1 MGLEVAGEPRSYD
14 VTNVLEFDSDRKR
27 MSVIVIDRETRKRTL
42 YCKGA
47 DAIIE
52 LRLHADSEHLAET
65 NAHLETLG
73 SEGLRTLM
81 VAKRELDDDYYS
93 GWAKRYD
100 EASRLLD
107 GRKEAQDALADEIER
122 DMFLLGNPLFF
133 CRERFLCR
141 SEAMPRR
148 RYCD

>member
-1 MGLEVAGEPRSYD
+1 MCRIVIDVRGVCLGRTVGVEIANQLHSFEV
-14 VTNVLEFDSDRKR
+14 VNVLEFDSDRKR
-27 MSVIVIDRETRKRTL
+27 MSVIAVDQETGKRTL

-47 DAIIE
+47 DAIVE
-52 LRLHADSEHLAET
+52 LRLRGDTEYLAET

-81 VAKRELDDDYYS
+81 VATRELDDAYYAA
-93 GWAKRYD
+93 WVKRYD

-122 DMFLLGNPLFF
+122 DMVLLGKW
-133 CRERFLCR
+133 RA
-141 SEAMPRR
+141 SV
-148 RYCD
+148 